1 MRLISLVDLGSDES
15 GRVPYSLIRDTLQV
29 SLDYVFLGL
38 LLSFRI
44 LLIIVM
50 HASDRSVKMKWN
62 LGWLR
67 L

>member
-1 MRLISLVDLGSDES
+1 MDLGSDES

-38 LLSFRI
+38 LLSFLI
-44 LLIIVM
+44 LLIIVV
-50 HASDRSVKMKWN
+50 HVSDRLVKMKWN